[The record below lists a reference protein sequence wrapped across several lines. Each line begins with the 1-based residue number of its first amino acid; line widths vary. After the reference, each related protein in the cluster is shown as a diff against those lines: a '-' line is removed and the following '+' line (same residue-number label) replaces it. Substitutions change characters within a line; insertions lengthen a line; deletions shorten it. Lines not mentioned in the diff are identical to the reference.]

1 MGVGCKVLE
10 KKQFYITKP
19 SLKKKK
25 RYGRRGK
32 SWQVILVNSIGKVPH
47 GIASSSTWL
56 VFGDCIVGYWL
67 LTTHHANS
75 AFYYSYH
82 HTFYHEPLLSTQE
95 KKNLPFPFFDYL
107 FIYLFIYFCPPNSFV
122 SNSPTQRFFFN

>member
-1 MGVGCKVLE
+1 MGVGCKVVE

-19 SLKKKK
+19 SLWKK

-32 SWQVILVNSIGKVPH
+32 SWQVILVYSIGKVPH

-56 VFGDCIVGYWL
+56 VFPDCIAGYLL

-82 HTFYHEPLLSTQE
+82 HTFYHKPVYQP
-95 KKNLPFPFFDYL
+95 KKRKIPFSFLRL
-107 FIYLFIYFCPPNSFV
+107 FIYLFIVAPLIHLCPILQHNE
-122 SNSPTQRFFFN
+122 FFNK

>member
-19 SLKKKK
+19 SLWKK

-32 SWQVILVNSIGKVPH
+32 SWQVILVYSIGKVPH

-56 VFGDCIVGYWL
+56 VFGICIAGYLL
-67 LTTHHANS
+67 LTTHHTNS

-82 HTFYHEPLLSTQE
+82 HTFTTSQYINPRKE
-95 KKNLPFPFFDYL
+95 KSHFPFFDYL
-107 FIYLFIYFCPPNSFV
+107 FIYLFIVAPLIHLCPILQHNE
-122 SNSPTQRFFFN
+122 FFKK

>member
-19 SLKKKK
+19 SLWKK

-32 SWQVILVNSIGKVPH
+32 SWQVILVYSIGKVPH

-56 VFGDCIVGYWL
+56 VFGVCIAGYL
-67 LTTHHANS
+67 LT
-75 AFYYSYH
+75 YYTPCQLSI
-82 HTFYHEPLLSTQE
+82 LLFLPSHFFTTTQE
-95 KKNLPFPFFDYL
+95 KENSPFPFFSFLRL
-107 FIYLFIYFCPPNSFV
+107 FIYLFIFAPLIIHLCPILQHKEFLTN
-122 SNSPTQRFFFN
+122 N